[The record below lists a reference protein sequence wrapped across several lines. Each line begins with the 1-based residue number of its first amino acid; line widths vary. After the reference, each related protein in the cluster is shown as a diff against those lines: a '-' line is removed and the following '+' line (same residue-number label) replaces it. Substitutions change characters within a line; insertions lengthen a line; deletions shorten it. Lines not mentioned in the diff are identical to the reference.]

1 MNETKIKEIFKP
13 VTIKG
18 YEHLYEVS
26 NLGNVRSLRHNKTL
40 KPSRQFEYVAVTLC
54 DNNKRRT
61 EQVHRLVAGA
71 FLKGYREKGK
81 KVVHHINHNGTDN
94 RVENLKIVTHRTN
107 VSLRKKD
114 NGLPTGVE
122 KRKNRYKAGIVMNG
136 KKVYLGSFETPEE
149 AGNAYQ
155 KALRK
160 YLEIKL

>member
-1 MNETKIKEIFKP
+1 MNDTKIKEIFKS
-13 VTIKG
+13 VTVKG

-26 NLGNVRSLRHNKTL
+26 NLGNVRSKRWGKLL
-40 KPSRQFEYVAVTLC
+40 KKSRSDNYFNVTLC
-54 DNNKRRT
+54 NNGLRKT
-61 EQVHRLVAGA
+61 KQVHQLVAES
-71 FLKGYREKGK
+71 FLNTESQKGK
-81 KVVHHINHNGTDN
+81 IVVHHINHNGTDN
-94 RVENLKIVTHRTN
+94 RIENLKIVTHRTN